1 MSAFYVSNRKDGF
14 VLSGS
19 ILAKSKFYGNSL
31 SAILDGV
38 GRLMF
43 LKRGEDYLLTMPYA
57 HCKGTIAVVFAGSTS
72 ATCNL
77 LFFNLPIVHLF
88 NSLFPV
94 VPGLTRYPCSF
105 FLHLL

>member
-38 GRLMF
+38 ARLMF

-57 HCKGTIAVVFAGSTS
+57 HCKGSRVFADTLMVQRVVQSVS
-72 ATCNL
+72 E
-77 LFFNLPIVHLF
+77 IIQ
-88 NSLFPV
+88 SLHVMTFE
-94 VPGLTRYPCSF
+94 S
-105 FLHLL
+105 

>member
-38 GRLMF
+38 ARLMF

-57 HCKGTIAVVFAGSTS
+57 HCKGSRIFSGLWCDAECSHSDVH
-72 ATCNL
+72 L
-77 LFFNLPIVHLF
+77 LFKIVHYCDD
-88 NSLFPV
+88 
-94 VPGLTRYPCSF
+94 TE
-105 FLHLL
+105 

>member
-1 MSAFYVSNRKDGF
+1 VSAFYISNRKDGF

-57 HCKGTIAVVFAGSTS
+57 HCKGSSSI
-72 ATCNL
+72 CW
-77 LFFNLPIVHLF
+77 LF
-88 NSLFPV
+88 NSTHNFECAV
-94 VPGLTRYPCSF
+94 V
-105 FLHLL
+105 